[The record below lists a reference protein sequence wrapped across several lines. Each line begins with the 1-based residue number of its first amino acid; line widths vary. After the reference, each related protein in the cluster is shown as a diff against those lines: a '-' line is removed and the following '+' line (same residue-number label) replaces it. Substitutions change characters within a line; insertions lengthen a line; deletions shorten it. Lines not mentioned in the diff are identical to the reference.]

1 MLQCHHFECV
11 NMGVGVGVHGHN
23 NPVLVIFKEQSL
35 IEQTF
40 LPCKGTGQA
49 LAPADGGSAHKQ
61 EAAGNTHS
69 LVVLLSTFGNP
80 DPN

>member
-1 MLQCHHFECV
+1 MYGCV
-11 NMGVGVGVHGHN
+11 SMGVGVGVGVRGHN
-23 NPVLVIFKEQSL
+23 NPVLVICKEQSL

-49 LAPADGGSAHKQ
+49 LAPADGGGAQKQ
-61 EAAGNTHS
+61 AAAAGNTHC
-69 LVVLLSTFGNP
+69 LVVLFSTFGIP